1 MQHQAK
7 KTVTSRG
14 FFDWLTLEVV
24 SAADSPRPTR
34 LHLEPKAERELA
46 WAAMGCLPTAAI
58 SLRFSFDGTRG
69 CGSGQWRRRFPG
81 SFFILTPSRSPTWG
95 EDGGGR
101 SPRHPEEGGSFSGGS
116 DMKGSSGP
124 GEWTSPQQQ
133 QHTDVCQWWDLWR
146 FLSRILIAFFCLEWW
161 KVLRVEEE
169 DVGRRFSGLAS
180 IKRGGKS
187 SIVNVISRD
196 KCRFVS

>member
-146 FLSRILIAFFCLEWW
+146 FLSRILIAFFLPGVMEGFEGGGRRCWK
-161 KVLRVEEE
+161 KVLRPRINQTRWKVEFCECH
-169 DVGRRFSGLAS
+169 F
-180 IKRGGKS
+180 KRQM
-187 SIVNVISRD
+187 
-196 KCRFVS
+196 